1 MLFLPAIQGRYS
13 VGVTTLVTPVQRPR
27 PIGNAKVKR
36 TAGKG
41 GEGVEPALFL
51 EEVAY
56 TVYYPADVS
65 SKGAKE
71 KKGVSWFVR

>member
-1 MLFLPAIQGRYS
+1 M
-13 VGVTTLVTPVQRPR
+13 GVTTLVTPVQRPR

-36 TAGKG
+36 AMGNG
-41 GEGVEPALFL
+41 GEGLEPALFL

-71 KKGVSWFVR
+71 KKGVDWFVR

>member
-1 MLFLPAIQGRYS
+1 MLFLPAIQGRYA
-13 VGVTTLVTPVQRPR
+13 VGVTTLVTPVQHPR

-41 GEGVEPALFL
+41 GERVEPALFL

-65 SKGAKE
+65 SKGAK
-71 KKGVSWFVR
+71 KKGVDWFVR